1 MKSLY
6 ISSTR
11 KDLDEYLRAVTEAL
25 RNCDYNVD
33 AMERY
38 PARDDRPKAVSE
50 ADAAACDIYVGIFA
64 WKFRSRIIRMV
75 SQLQNWSTWRPD
87 GRVSPAWCSCWPTMP
102 LGLVPCATPNRS
114 RMPELGYATYGN
126 T

>member
-33 AMERY
+33 AMERL
-38 PARDDRPKAVSE
+38 
-50 ADAAACDIYVGIFA
+50 
-64 WKFRSRIIRMV
+64 IRMV